1 LPSFAKPSIF
11 LPVAGEH
18 QAAFYYINQGVR
30 IMLDGMPFD
39 EIQAFNLYIMYR
51 LLCSGGV
58 SGDDLTRRNALY
70 S

>member
-1 LPSFAKPSIF
+1 
-11 LPVAGEH
+11 
-18 QAAFYYINQGVR
+18 
-30 IMLDGMPFD
+30 MLDGMPFD

-51 LLCSGGV
+51 LSCSGGV